1 MYFLRPERVPGE
13 KTGAPALP
21 NRLLPFSFHFFRQ
34 FFWGCMGLLTLPVL
48 GRAVFASIAYATKRL
63 TDTVLAM
70 HDPAAEAGPMLFGPL
85 LLFVALVVGRFA
97 LDGAMWFCS
106 YHTRSPMLMRI
117 KEEVLDRKS
126 TRLNSS
132 HRTISY
138 AVFCLKKKK

>member
-85 LLFVALVVGRFA
+85 LLFVALES
-97 LDGAMWFCS
+97 GASRSMARCGS
-106 YHTRSPMLMRI
+106 ARTTRAR
-117 KEEVLDRKS
+117 R
-126 TRLNSS
+126 
-132 HRTISY
+132 
-138 AVFCLKKKK
+138 C

>member
-13 KTGAPALP
+13 KTSAPALP

-70 HDPAAEAGPMLFGPL
+70 HDPAAEAGRIVHREHG
-85 LLFVALVVGRFA
+85 VG
-97 LDGAMWFCS
+97 GARGGGGERGEHGAPEIGRAHVWTPVTS
-106 YHTRSPMLMRI
+106 G
-117 KEEVLDRKS
+117 
-126 TRLNSS
+126 
-132 HRTISY
+132 
-138 AVFCLKKKK
+138 